1 MNDEA
6 GEWLAYAEEN
16 LRVATLTLE
25 SRLLNSCI
33 HNAQQATEKALKTLC
48 FTRGLPLKK
57 THSIRELR
65 DDLAKA
71 GTAIELSDDECDLL
85 DSVYLPSK
93 YPVASVLPRFYPD
106 QRIAQ
111 QCLGIA
117 ERVLACARSSMPTTP
132 VEPLD
137 TDGMKR

>member
-6 GEWLAYAEEN
+6 KEWLAYAEET
-16 LRVATLTLE
+16 LRVATLALE

-71 GTAIELSDDECDLL
+71 GHAVGLSDDECDLL

-106 QRIAQ
+106 ERIAR
-111 QCLGIA
+111 QCLAIA
-117 ERVLACARSSMPTTP
+117 QEVLASARRA
-132 VEPLD
+132 VGQEEPGPCPD
-137 TDGMKR
+137 